1 MMEKIR
7 VEEIEPI
14 RLGGQVSFDQLL
26 AFHFVQRIGQHPSLR
41 LI

>member
-26 AFHFVQRIGQHPSLR
+26 FSELANAPVYL
-41 LI
+41 